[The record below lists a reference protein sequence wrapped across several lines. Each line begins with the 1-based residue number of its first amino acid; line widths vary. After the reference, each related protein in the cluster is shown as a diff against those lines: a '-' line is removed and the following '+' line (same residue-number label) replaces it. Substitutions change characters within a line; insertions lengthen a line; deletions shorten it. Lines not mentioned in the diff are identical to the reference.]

1 MSSESEQAI
10 SREEA
15 VYFRDKLRTARD
27 AALRDSEGYQKV
39 LFAVEQLGRQ
49 MWPKKNNSLG
59 SHKCDFIRFVGKW
72 HPLEG
77 NESGDIPFK
86 TRYEMVTDGRND
98 AMHVGAVARTL
109 TERCVRLAITLED
122 ALMANVESATIQDYM
137 VRTPVCTYE
146 WQRIGLIRQTMLEN
160 SFSYLPFRKQD
171 DNWYVV
177 SSDEICRYLRV
188 GNTGASRTCLNKR
201 LNCRLSRT
209 LSEAENHG
217 LRTLTAMKVEPHTSI
232 QSVLSVLCG
241 DSPILVV
248 RRVAQGEEEEDE
260 LLGIVNAYDLM

>member
-1 MSSESEQAI
+1 MSSESEQPI

-49 MWPKKNNSLG
+49 MWPKKNSSLG
-59 SHKCDFIRFVGKW
+59 SHKCDFIKFVRKW

-86 TRYEMVTDGRND
+86 TRYERVTDGRND

-146 WQRIGLIRQTMLEN
+146 WQRIGLIRQTMLES
-160 SFSYLPFRKQD
+160 SFSHLPFRKD
-171 DNWYVV
+171 GNWCVV
-177 SSDEICRYLRV
+177 SSDEICRYLQV

-209 LSEAENHG
+209 LREADIHG
-217 LRTLTAMKVEPHTSI
+217 LRTLPAMKVDPHTSI
-232 QSVLSVLCG
+232 QSVLSSLCG
-241 DSPILVV
+241 DSPILVL
-248 RRVAQGEEEEDE
+248 RRAARGEEEE
-260 LLGIVNAYDLM
+260 LVGIVNSFDLM